1 MSASTD
7 ALLAKTDA
15 ELRFFVDNPQFY
27 QPELVSAAR
36 RELTRRAAA
45 SPAPPA
51 ASPTAQAQ
59 AATAGAVGSGA
70 SPAALPPPVAPE
82 YGAPAPFAP
91 PAPDFAA
98 DYLGEPARRRPWL
111 VPLLVLLAAVAAGVG
126 IYSWSSA
133 NQEAAKALAVREAA
147 RLSPDSLKL
156 ETAASTPLPS
166 FDVDQDV
173 ARQLAVVP
181 AGELKQVSSQ
191 EMRQYRIVSTR
202 FWQAQHPTEFLVGL
216 ATSGKAPSYALL
228 TDQIRL
234 VEGLWH
240 NSGNALVYSY
250 KFPPTM
256 ADQVSRMRAVAAIER
271 RVLEHIRDQVAQ
283 NAPASLSDKDQ
294 AEHATARELLAGMQ
308 QRPHAIEAHL

>member
-45 SPAPPA
+45 GPAPSA
-51 ASPTAQAQ
+51 ASPTAPPPP
-59 AATAGAVGSGA
+59 ATAGAVGGGTN
-70 SPAALPPPVAPE
+70 PAALPP
-82 YGAPAPFAP
+82 PAPFAP

-98 DYLGEPARRRPWL
+98 DYLDEPARRRPWL
-111 VPLLVLLAAVAAGVG
+111 VPLLVLLAAVAAGLG

-133 NQEAAKALAVREAA
+133 NQEAAKALAAREAA

-156 ETAASTPLPS
+156 ETAVSTPLPS

-202 FWQAQHPTEFLVGL
+202 FWQAQHPTEFLIGL
-216 ATSGKAPSYALL
+216 ATSGKAPSYILL

-271 RVLEHIRDQVAQ
+271 RVLEHIRDQVTQ
-283 NAPASLSDKDQ
+283 HAPAFLSDKDQ

-308 QRPHAIEAHL
+308 RRPRTIEAHL